1 MKRVLISG
9 ANRGIGLELV
19 RQCLDRGERVFAG
32 CREPQE
38 AAELKT
44 LAATAPDQVTILAL
58 DVTAEATIDT
68 AVERLQA
75 AVSGL
80 DLLFNN
86 AGANFGGESLANLA
100 AENMVRLF
108 RINAAGPVLM
118 TQRLRGLLAAGDS
131 AKVVNVSSEAGSISG
146 MDRFRGYSYYGS
158 KAALNMF
165 TRCLAFDEE
174 LAGVV
179 VVALHPGWVQTRMGG
194 RRAPLHSADSVK
206 AILALTDRL
215 GPADSGKFLKY
226 DGQEMAW

>member
-19 RQCLDRGERVFAG
+19 RQCLARGDRVYAG
-32 CREPQE
+32 CREPEE
-38 AAELKT
+38 ATELGA
-44 LAATAPDQVTILAL
+44 LAAAAPDQLMILAL
-58 DVTAEATIDT
+58 DVTDEATIDT
-68 AVERLQA
+68 AVKRVQA
-75 AVSGL
+75 AASGL

-86 AGANFGGESLANLA
+86 AGVHFDGESLANLA
-100 AENMVRLF
+100 AENMIDLF
-108 RINAAGPVLM
+108 RVNAVGPMLV
-118 TQRLRGLLAAGDS
+118 TQRLRGLLITGDS

-165 TRCLAFDEE
+165 TRCLAFDNE

-179 VVALHPGWVQTRMGG
+179 VVAIHPGWVQTRMGG
-194 RRAPLHSADSVK
+194 SRAPLLAADSAK
-206 AILALTDRL
+206 AILAVTDKL
-215 GPADSGKFLKY
+215 NPADSGKFFNY